1 MSESECI
8 EIHWYLV
15 YPDVKC
21 GTLVYVVS
29 CVDVVTVG
37 QDAVIKLV
45 DRETLMKEREERLK
59 VILAGNIIINL
70 SFMKLL
76 KSYCC
81 LILLLLNNIYSSL
94 KQVHKLTG

>member
-1 MSESECI
+1 
-8 EIHWYLV
+8 
-15 YPDVKC
+15 
-21 GTLVYVVS
+21 LVYVVS

>member
-1 MSESECI
+1 
-8 EIHWYLV
+8 
-15 YPDVKC
+15 
-21 GTLVYVVS
+21 
-29 CVDVVTVG
+29 
-37 QDAVIKLV
+37 VIKLV